1 MIALTVSRLTIY
13 RQLMV
18 ADKETKKQI
27 IFNIPEYD
35 LQHPGTC
42 GNALRLQ
49 IILTFLHQPFDL
61 CR

>member
-27 IFNIPEYD
+27 ISNIPEYD
-35 LQHPGTC
+35 LQHPGTMAHV
-42 GNALRLQ
+42 GML
-49 IILTFLHQPFDL
+49 FDL
-61 CR
+61 SASTFQPL